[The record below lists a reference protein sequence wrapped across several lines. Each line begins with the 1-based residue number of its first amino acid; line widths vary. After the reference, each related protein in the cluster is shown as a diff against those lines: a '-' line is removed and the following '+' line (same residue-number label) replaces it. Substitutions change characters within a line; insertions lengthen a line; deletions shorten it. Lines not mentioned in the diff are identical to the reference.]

1 MAMRN
6 HRKKP
11 TNVWA
16 DKALI
21 LASKNVDKRRARS
34 EDDLTAAAR
43 EIVLGALFGKWR
55 TRSPGEDD
63 ELSSLL
69 PEPPRRDSNDLFGAD
84 ALFRFAGLAE
94 TLMDYSITAGPKGG
108 AKKSRAARSKSRR
121 KAQGMFFTPYE
132 LATQMV
138 DQCLSPVLG
147 LRSGP
152 IDELLSLRVLDPA
165 MGTGRFLL
173 AAAER
178 IIGEAAP
185 GEREEI
191 LDLRRKVV
199 DTCLFGVDRSAFA
212 IRAALCM
219 LGLYTDR
226 DLADGLPNLRVGD
239 SLVRPD
245 AAHDFAWEGG
255 FPESFFPSDDAGD
268 EKEFDGFDVIV
279 GNPPYVA
286 SKNEPASFYAPY
298 LGKAGQSDYYL
309 LFIHKYVRRK
319 YLRPGGAVSFVVPD
333 PILCRHNA
341 ESVRLRLLEEVNL
354 EGLIH
359 ARGLFADLGVA
370 NVVFFARRPAHGSEG
385 EGSEKKRAAPPVT
398 VMRLESPAECRR
410 YFQEGDRKA
419 PSFHREIPRE
429 IFRRTPGKEFRYLVS
444 GGAERVIERLDTTL
458 PPPSGQGVV
467 VRSLG
472 SIAKA
477 RGSIF
482 RGEEIGKEK
491 MRTLMRRKAPDGVPV
506 LLGGENIARFAIRDD
521 GFLIPKEA
529 VRKDLSRYR
538 RQKILLQKST
548 GRLVAALDGK
558 GFVFPQS
565 VYGVVVNDSR
575 IGYAF
580 ILAQLNSHL
589 INYYLHVM
597 FTGYKLV
604 QPQIEIEDIKRL
616 PVIVPEFAESA
627 EARQPSLETAK
638 GLYRQFLETG
648 DPGWVLEYLEESLK
662 IGSYKGSALI
672 HDLLEYLGTRM
683 IESASTPDGR
693 DERQPLEWLID
704 LMIYRICGLDVD
716 EVELVE
722 NFFSAEAG
730 EETERGA
737 ESGPASLGFAAADP
751 DRRDPALWKKGE
763 AHLYGGDGSCTS

>member
-1 MAMRN
+1 MD
-6 HRKKP
+6 H
-11 TNVWA
+11 
-16 DKALI
+16 
-21 LASKNVDKRRARS
+21 
-34 EDDLTAAAR
+34 
-43 EIVLGALFGKWR
+43 VLSQGTESGATK
-55 TRSPGEDD
+55 TRVVQ
-63 ELSSLL
+63 
-69 PEPPRRDSNDLFGAD
+69 
-84 ALFRFAGLAE
+84 
-94 TLMDYSITAGPKGG
+94 
-108 AKKSRAARSKSRR
+108 SKSKR
-121 KAQGMFFTPYE
+121 KTQGMFFTPYE
-132 LATQMV
+132 LATHMV
-138 DQCLSPVLG
+138 DECLSPVLG
-147 LRSGP
+147 ACSGP
-152 IDELLSLRVLDPA
+152 IDELLKLRVLDPA

-178 IIGEAAP
+178 ITGEAAP
-185 GEREEI
+185 AQREEI
-191 LDLRRKVV
+191 VDLRRKVV
-199 DTCLFGVDRSAFA
+199 DSCLFGVDRSAFA
-212 IRAALCM
+212 IDAALCVM
-219 LGLYTDR
+219 GLYTDQN
-226 DLADGLPNLRVGD
+226 LARSGLCNLRVGD
-239 SLVRPD
+239 SLVGPGAD
-245 AAHDFAWEGG
+245 HDFAWEGG
-255 FPESFFPSDDAGD
+255 FPESFFCSDEEVGEKKFDA
-268 EKEFDGFDVIV
+268 FDVIV

-309 LFIHKYVRRK
+309 LFIHKYVKRK

-341 ESVRLRLLEEVNL
+341 ESVRLRLLEEVEL

-370 NVVFFARRPAHGSEG
+370 NVVFFARRPG
-385 EGSEKKRAAPPVT
+385 EDRPERKASASLVT
-398 VMRLESPAECRR
+398 VARLETSVECRR
-410 YFQEGDRKA
+410 YFQKA
-419 PSFHREIPRE
+419 TRGASGFVREIPRAF
-429 IFRRTPGKEFRYLVS
+429 FRRTPGKEFRYLLS
-444 GGAERVIERLDTTL
+444 GGAEKVVERLDTTL

-482 RGEEIGKEK
+482 RGEEIGKDK
-491 MRTLMRRKAPDGVPV
+491 MRSLMRRKAAAGVPV

-521 GFLIPKEA
+521 GFIIPADA

-548 GRLVAALDGK
+548 GRLVAALDSK

-565 VYGVVVNDSR
+565 VYGIVVNDSR

-580 ILAQLNSHL
+580 VLAQLNSHL
-589 INYYLHVM
+589 INYFLHVM

-662 IGSYKGSALI
+662 IGSNKGSALI

-683 IESASTPDGR
+683 IESASSPAGH

-722 NFFSAEAG
+722 NFFSAE
-730 EETERGA
+730 
-737 ESGPASLGFAAADP
+737 ESGSAALGFDHDDP
-751 DRRDPALWKKGE
+751 ERRDRALWKKGE
-763 AHLYGGDGSCTS
+763 AHLYGGDGSCIS

>member
-341 ESVRLRLLEEVNL
+341 ESVRLRLLEEVDL

-359 ARGLFADLGVA
+359 ARGLFAELGVA
-370 NVVFFARRPAHGSEG
+370 NVVFLARRPEG
-385 EGSEKKRAAPPVT
+385 PRREKRESLSLVKVA
-398 VMRLESPAECRR
+398 RLESPAECRR
-410 YFQEGDRKA
+410 YFQTGAKGA
-419 PSFHREIPRE
+419 PGFVREIPRE
-429 IFRRTPGKEFRYLVS
+429 FFRRTPGKEFRYLLP
-444 GGAERVIERLDTTL
+444 GGAEKVVERLDTTL

-491 MRTLMRRKAPDGVPV
+491 IRSLMRHKAAGGVPV
-506 LLGGENIARFAIRDD
+506 LLGGENIARFSIRDD
-521 GFLIPKEA
+521 GFLIPPDA

-548 GRLVAALDGK
+548 GRLVAALDSK

-580 ILAQLNSHL
+580 VLAQLNSHL
-589 INYYLHVM
+589 INYFLHVM

-662 IGSYKGSALI
+662 IGSNKGSALI

-683 IESASTPDGR
+683 IESASSPADQ

-722 NFFSAEAG
+722 NFFSG
-730 EETERGA
+730 EVPD
-737 ESGPASLGFAAADP
+737 SASLEFARDDP
-751 DRRDPALWKKGE
+751 ERRDRALWKKGE